1 MKCNKLFKQ
10 FFDFALVGFLATI
23 IDYLV
28 FVLFFNVFNTHYL
41 IATIL
46 AFVIATVF
54 NYWASMRYVFVSR
67 YQADEKLKEIIIFV
81 SLSILGMVLTSI
93 LMVLTVDGWQ
103 IPANIAKILV
113 TGVVMVFNYVS
124 RKVLLEKKV

>member
-28 FVLFFNVFNTHYL
+28 FVLFFNVLNTHYL

>member
-1 MKCNKLFKQ
+1 MKQNKLFKQ
-10 FFDFALVGFLATI
+10 FFDFALVGVLATV

-28 FVLFFNVFNTHYL
+28 FVLFYNLLNTHYL
-41 IATIL
+41 TATLL

-67 YQADEKLKEIIIFV
+67 YQADEKLKEMIIFV
-81 SLSILGMVLTSI
+81 SLSILGMILTST

-103 IPANIAKILV
+103 VPANVAKILV

-124 RKVLLEKKV
+124 RKLLLEKKV